1 MNDNRLL
8 ECLAADYSLLRKA
21 AAAGDPAAPVPSCP
35 GWSAADLLTHITAVY
50 MHKTVTM
57 RTGSYPD
64 PWDPDLSGEP
74 LAVLDAAYG
83 ALTAEFAARPADS
96 PALTWYEPDQSVGFW
111 IRRMA
116 HESVI
121 HRVDAELAAG
131 LPVTPIPADL
141 AADGVDE
148 VLTAFLA
155 YEAAQSPEE
164 FAAMEGGHL
173 AGPEGEEAIVVRAG
187 EREWTVRPA
196 PTSVRISEGG
206 VEAPRALVAGE
217 PAEVL
222 LWMWGRGGGVEV
234 AGDPAWAAYLRRMLV
249 LVTQ

>member
-1 MNDNRLL
+1 MNHSRLL
-8 ECLAADYSLLRKA
+8 ECLAADYSLLRRA
-21 AAAGDPAAPVPSCP
+21 ASASDPAAPVPSCP

-50 MHKTVTM
+50 LHKTVTM
-57 RTGSYPD
+57 RTGAYPD

-131 LPVTPIPADL
+131 LPVTPIPDDL

-155 YEAAQSPEE
+155 YEAAQSPKE
-164 FAAMEGGHL
+164 FAELEGGHL
-173 AGPEGEEAIVVRAG
+173 AGPGGEETIVVRAG
-187 EREWTVRPA
+187 EREWTVRPT
-196 PTSVRISEGG
+196 PTSVRITQGG
-206 VEAPRALVAGE
+206 AGNPRAVVAGE
-217 PAEVL
+217 PADVL
-222 LWMWGRGGGVEV
+222 LWMWGRGGSVAVE
-234 AGDPAWAAYLRRMLV
+234 GDPDWAAYLRRMLV

>member
-83 ALTAEFAARPADS
+83 ALTAEFATRPADS
-96 PALTWYEPDQSVGFW
+96 PALTWFEPDQSVGFW

-173 AGPEGEEAIVVRAG
+173 AGPEGQEAIVVRAG
-187 EREWTVRPA
+187 SASGRSVPRPRRCGSPKA
-196 PTSVRISEGG
+196 ASRP
-206 VEAPRALVAGE
+206 PRAR
-217 PAEVL
+217 
-222 LWMWGRGGGVEV
+222 RG
-234 AGDPAWAAYLRRMLV
+234 
-249 LVTQ
+249 